1 MRTPLSALALAC
13 LLAAAAAAPAVAH
26 EQPGSPEE
34 MAAKQENA
42 SVAAFRYRAA
52 IAGLLQLKPGMV
64 AAEVG
69 TVSGFVARAM
79 ASQVG
84 PNGRVIASTLEPGMV
99 VYIGQRAQSE
109 GLHNFSVVLAQPAA
123 TGLEPASVDAAVVV
137 NAFSGFTR
145 QADMLQ
151 SIAASL
157 KPGGALLIVDLPR
170 EGVGNAQVGIDA
182 DDLVKLAAAAG
193 FKREAESSVVPGQ
206 YAIRFRKP

>member
-13 LLAAAAAAPAVAH
+13 LLGVPAVAL

-34 MAAKQENA
+34 MAAKHENA

-52 IAGLLQLKPGMV
+52 IAGLLELEPGMV

-69 TVSGFVARAM
+69 AVSGYVARAM

-84 PNGRVIASTLEPGMV
+84 PNGRVIASTLEPRMV
-99 VYIGQRAQSE
+99 VYMGQRAESE
-109 GLHNFSVVLAQPAA
+109 GLKNFSTVLGQPAA

-137 NAFSGFTR
+137 NAFSAFTR

-151 SIAASL
+151 AIAAAL
-157 KPGGALLIVDLPR
+157 KPGGALLVVDLPR
-170 EGVGNAQVGIDA
+170 EGVGSAQVGIDA
-182 DDLVKLAAAAG
+182 DDLVKLATTAG

>member
-1 MRTPLSALALAC
+1 MPGLVVAAALAA
-13 LLAAAAAAPAVAH
+13 LLFAPAAARG
-26 EQPGSPEE
+26 QPGSPAEI
-34 MAAKQENA
+34 ALQQENA
-42 SVAAFRYRAA
+42 SSAAFRYRAA

-69 TVSGFVARAM
+69 AGSGFEARAM
-79 ASQVG
+79 CSQVG
-84 PNGRVIASTLEPGMV
+84 PGGRVIASTLDPGMV
-99 VYIGQRAQSE
+99 AYMTERARAE
-109 GLHNFSVVLAQPAA
+109 GLQNFTAVL
-123 TGLEPASVDAAVVV
+123 GEPASTGLPPASIDAAVVV
-137 NAFSGFTR
+137 NAFSAFTR

-170 EGVGNAQVGIDA
+170 EGLGAAQIGIDA

>member
-1 MRTPLSALALAC
+1 MRTPFSALALAC
-13 LLAAAAAAPAVAH
+13 LLAAPAVAR

-34 MAAKQENA
+34 IAAKQENA

-69 TVSGFVARAM
+69 AVSGFVARAM

-84 PNGRVIASTLEPGMV
+84 RNGRVIASTQEPAMV
-99 VYIGQRAQSE
+99 VYMGQRAQAE
-109 GLHNFSVVLAQPAA
+109 GLENFSVVLAQPGG

-137 NAFSGFTR
+137 NAFSAFAR
-145 QADMLQ
+145 QAEMLQ
-151 SIAASL
+151 SMAASL

-170 EGVGNAQVGIDA
+170 EGVGKAQVGIDA
-182 DDLVKLAAAAG
+182 DDLVTLATAAG

>member
-1 MRTPLSALALAC
+1 MRIPLSAPALAC

-84 PNGRVIASTLEPGMV
+84 PDGRVIASTLEPRMV
-99 VYIGQRAQSE
+99 VYIAQRAQSE
-109 GLHNFSVVLAQPAA
+109 GLKNVSVVLAQPAT
-123 TGLEPASVDAAVVV
+123 TGLEPASVDAVVVV

-145 QADMLQ
+145 QGDMLQ
-151 SIAASL
+151 AIAASL

-182 DDLVKLAAAAG
+182 DDLVKLASAAG
-193 FKREAESSVVPGQ
+193 FTREAESSVVPGQ

>member
-1 MRTPLSALALAC
+1 MRTRLSALALAC
-13 LLAAAAAAPAVAH
+13 LLGAPAIARA
-26 EQPGSPEE
+26 QPGSPEE
-34 MAAKQENA
+34 TAAKQENA
-42 SVAAFRYRAA
+42 SVAAFRYRVA

-69 TVSGFVARAM
+69 AVSGFVARAM

-84 PNGRVIASTLEPGMV
+84 PHGRVIASTLQPGMV
-99 VYIGQRAQSE
+99 VYMGRRAESE
-109 GLHNFSVVLAQPAA
+109 GLGNFSVVLGQPAA
-123 TGLEPASVDAAVVV
+123 TGLEPASIDAAVVV
-137 NAFSGFTR
+137 NAFSAFAR
-145 QADMLQ
+145 QADMLR

-170 EGVGNAQVGIDA
+170 EKVGSAEVGIDA
-182 DDLVKLAAAAG
+182 DDVVTLATAAG